1 MIETI
6 KTLCRLS
13 GPSGAEEPVR
23 QYLLQQARPHADEI
37 RQDAMGN
44 LLVFKRGRKR
54 PTRTIL
60 LAAHMDEVGVIV
72 KSATDDGFL
81 RFAFVGGV
89 DRRVV
94 IGKRVFLGPER
105 VSAVVGM
112 KPIHLASAG
121 ERKKIPPLEQLYLDL
136 GADSRAEAERLAAPG
151 TYGVFDDTLTELDG
165 DMLSVKA
172 LDDRVGCGVMLS
184 LLQQELPVDTWFA
197 FTVCEEVGCRG
208 AFGAAFGLR
217 PEIALILEGTTAAD
231 LPGVAGAK
239 RVCVPGQGPVLP
251 FMDGGTV
258 YDRGLFEQLRALA
271 EAHGIPWQTKRRIAG
286 GTDAQAMQRAG
297 SGCRVAAISAAI
309 RYIHSPVS
317 VGCQRDFVQMEQL
330 ARLFLEKMEVRHD

>member
-6 KTLCRLS
+6 KTLCRLA

-23 QYLLQQARPHADEI
+23 QYLLRQARPHADEV

-44 LLVFKRGRKR
+44 LLVFKRGRAR
-54 PTRTIL
+54 PARTIL
-60 LAAHMDEVGVIV
+60 MAAHMDEVGVIV
-72 KSATDDGFL
+72 KSATEDGFL

-89 DRRVV
+89 DRRVA

-105 VSAVVGM
+105 LPAVIGM
-112 KPIHLASAG
+112 KPIHLASAE

-136 GADSRAEAERLAAPG
+136 GASSRAEAEQLAAPG
-151 TYGVFDDTLTELDG
+151 TYGVFDNTLTELEG

-208 AFGAAFGLR
+208 AFGAAFGLK
-217 PEIALILEGTTAAD
+217 PDIALILEGTTAAD
-231 LPGVAGAK
+231 LPGVSGAK
-239 RVCVPGQGPVLP
+239 RVCAPGQGPVLP

-258 YDRGLFEQLRALA
+258 YDRALFERLRDLA
-271 EAHGIPWQTKRRIAG
+271 EQNGIPWQTKRRIAG
-286 GTDAQAMQRAG
+286 GTDAQAIQKAG
-297 SGCRVAAISAAI
+297 AGCRVAAISAAI
-309 RYIHSPVS
+309 RYIHSPAS
-317 VGCQRDFVQMEQL
+317 VGCTRDFVQMKQL
-330 ARLFLEKMEVRHD
+330 AELFLEEWT

>member
-23 QYLLQQARPHADEI
+23 QYLLQQARPHVDEI

-112 KPIHLASAG
+112 KHIHLASAG

-208 AFGAAFGLR
+208 AFGAAFGLK
-217 PEIALILEGTTAAD
+217 PEIALVLEGTTAAD
-231 LPGVAGAK
+231 LPGVTGAK
-239 RVCVPGQGPVLP
+239 RVCAPGQGPVLP

-258 YDRGLFEQLRALA
+258 YDRALFEQLRDLA
-271 EAHGIPWQTKRRIAG
+271 ERHHIPWQTKRRIAG
-286 GTDAQAMQRAG
+286 GTDAQAIQKTG
-297 SGCRVAAISAAI
+297 VGCRVAAISAAI

-317 VGCQRDFVQMEQL
+317 VGCTRDFLQMKQL
-330 ARLFLEKMEVRHD
+330 AELFLEEWT

>member
-297 SGCRVAAISAAI
+297 SGCRVAAISAAF

>member
-89 DRRVV
+89 DRRVG

>member
-217 PEIALILEGTTAAD
+217 PDKYVWIANLITNPIMNILI
-231 LPGVAGAK
+231 V
-239 RVCVPGQGPVLP
+239 VL
-251 FMDGGTV
+251 FNCFLLD
-258 YDRGLFEQLRALA
+258 YYLLL
-271 EAHGIPWQTKRRIAG
+271 
-286 GTDAQAMQRAG
+286 
-297 SGCRVAAISAAI
+297 
-309 RYIHSPVS
+309 
-317 VGCQRDFVQMEQL
+317 
-330 ARLFLEKMEVRHD
+330 LFLEIAVATLEFWFYTIKYRQYSRKRILLFAVTANLASWGVYYLISNWWFA

>member
-37 RQDAMGN
+37 RQDAMGT
-44 LLVFKRGRKR
+44 LLVFQRGRKR

>member
-1 MIETI
+1 MIEII

-13 GPSGAEEPVR
+13 GPSGAENSVR
-23 QYLLQQARPHADEI
+23 QYLLQQAQPHADEI

-44 LLVFKRGRKR
+44 LLIFKRGRRR
-54 PTRTIL
+54 PAQTVL

-72 KSATDDGFL
+72 KSATEDGFL

-105 VSAVVGM
+105 VPAVVGM
-112 KPIHLASAG
+112 KPIHLASAE

-136 GADSRAEAERLAAPG
+136 GVSTRAEAEQLAAPG

-208 AFGAAFGLR
+208 AFGVAFGLQ

-239 RVCVPGQGPVLP
+239 RVCAPGQGPVLP

-258 YDRGLFEQLRALA
+258 YDRELFEQLRALA

-286 GTDAQAMQRAG
+286 GTDAQAMQRTG
-297 SGCRVAAISAAI
+297 SGCRVAAISVAI
-309 RYIHSPVS
+309 RYIHSPIS

>member
-6 KTLCRLS
+6 KTLCRLA

-23 QYLLQQARPHADEI
+23 QYLLRQARPHADEV

-44 LLVFKRGRKR
+44 LLVFKRGRAR
-54 PTRTIL
+54 PARTIL

-72 KSATDDGFL
+72 KSATEDGFL

-89 DRRVV
+89 DRRVA

-105 VSAVVGM
+105 LPAVIGM
-112 KPIHLASAG
+112 KPIHLASAE

-136 GADSRAEAERLAAPG
+136 GASSRAEAEQLAAPG
-151 TYGVFDDTLTELDG
+151 TYGVFDNTLTELEG

-172 LDDRVGCGVMLS
+172 LDDRVGCGGMLS

-208 AFGAAFGLR
+208 AFGAAFGLK
-217 PEIALILEGTTAAD
+217 PDIALILEGTTAAD
-231 LPGVAGAK
+231 LPGVSGAK
-239 RVCVPGQGPVLP
+239 RVCAPGQGPVLP

-258 YDRGLFEQLRALA
+258 YDRALFERLRDLA
-271 EAHGIPWQTKRRIAG
+271 EQNGIPWQTKRRIAG
-286 GTDAQAMQRAG
+286 GTDAQAIQKAG
-297 SGCRVAAISAAI
+297 AGCRVAAISAAI
-309 RYIHSPVS
+309 RYIHSPAS
-317 VGCQRDFVQMEQL
+317 VGCTRDFVQMKQL
-330 ARLFLEKMEVRHD
+330 AELFLEEWT

>member
-105 VSAVVGM
+105 VPAVVGM

-208 AFGAAFGLR
+208 AFGAAFGLK
-217 PEIALILEGTTAAD
+217 PEIALVLEGTTAAD
-231 LPGVAGAK
+231 LPGVTGAK
-239 RVCVPGQGPVLP
+239 RVCAPGQGPVLP

-258 YDRGLFEQLRALA
+258 YDRALFEQLRDLA
-271 EAHGIPWQTKRRIAG
+271 ERYHIPWQTKRRIAG
-286 GTDAQAMQRAG
+286 GTDAQAIQKTG
-297 SGCRVAAISAAI
+297 VGCRVAAISAAI

-317 VGCQRDFVQMEQL
+317 VGCTRDFLQMKQL
-330 ARLFLEKMEVRHD
+330 AELFLEEWT

>member
-1 MIETI
+1 
-6 KTLCRLS
+6 
-13 GPSGAEEPVR
+13 
-23 QYLLQQARPHADEI
+23 
-37 RQDAMGN
+37 
-44 LLVFKRGRKR
+44 
-54 PTRTIL
+54 
-60 LAAHMDEVGVIV
+60 
-72 KSATDDGFL
+72 
-81 RFAFVGGV
+81 
-89 DRRVV
+89 
-94 IGKRVFLGPER
+94 
-105 VSAVVGM
+105 M

-208 AFGAAFGLR
+208 AFGAAFGLK
-217 PEIALILEGTTAAD
+217 PEIALVLEGTTAAD
-231 LPGVAGAK
+231 LPGVTGAK
-239 RVCVPGQGPVLP
+239 RVCAPGQGPVLP

-258 YDRGLFEQLRALA
+258 YDRALFEQLRVLA
-271 EAHGIPWQTKRRIAG
+271 ERHHIPWQTKRRIAG
-286 GTDAQAMQRAG
+286 GTDAQAIQKTG
-297 SGCRVAAISAAI
+297 VGCRVAAISAAI

-317 VGCQRDFVQMEQL
+317 VGCTRDFLQMKQL
-330 ARLFLEKMEVRHD
+330 AELFLEEWT

>member
-208 AFGAAFGLR
+208 AFGAAFGLK
-217 PEIALILEGTTAAD
+217 PEIALVLEGTTAAD
-231 LPGVAGAK
+231 LPGVTGAK
-239 RVCVPGQGPVLP
+239 RVC
-251 FMDGGTV
+251 
-258 YDRGLFEQLRALA
+258 
-271 EAHGIPWQTKRRIAG
+271 
-286 GTDAQAMQRAG
+286 
-297 SGCRVAAISAAI
+297 
-309 RYIHSPVS
+309 
-317 VGCQRDFVQMEQL
+317 
-330 ARLFLEKMEVRHD
+330 ARP

>member
-6 KTLCRLS
+6 NTLCRLS

>member
-23 QYLLQQARPHADEI
+23 QYLLQRARPHADEI

-208 AFGAAFGLR
+208 AFGAAFGLK
-217 PEIALILEGTTAAD
+217 PEIALVLEGTTAAD
-231 LPGVAGAK
+231 LPGVTGAK
-239 RVCVPGQGPVLP
+239 RVCAPGQGPVLP

-258 YDRGLFEQLRALA
+258 YDRALFEQLRDLA
-271 EAHGIPWQTKRRIAG
+271 ERHHIPWQTKRRIAG
-286 GTDAQAMQRAG
+286 GTDAQAIQKTG
-297 SGCRVAAISAAI
+297 VGCRVAAISAAI

-317 VGCQRDFVQMEQL
+317 VGCTRDFLQMKQL
-330 ARLFLEKMEVRHD
+330 AELFLEEWT

>member
-1 MIETI
+1 M
-6 KTLCRLS
+6 
-13 GPSGAEEPVR
+13 R

>member
-1 MIETI
+1 
-6 KTLCRLS
+6 
-13 GPSGAEEPVR
+13 
-23 QYLLQQARPHADEI
+23 
-37 RQDAMGN
+37 
-44 LLVFKRGRKR
+44 
-54 PTRTIL
+54 
-60 LAAHMDEVGVIV
+60 
-72 KSATDDGFL
+72 
-81 RFAFVGGV
+81 
-89 DRRVV
+89 
-94 IGKRVFLGPER
+94 
-105 VSAVVGM
+105 
-112 KPIHLASAG
+112 
-121 ERKKIPPLEQLYLDL
+121 
-136 GADSRAEAERLAAPG
+136 
-151 TYGVFDDTLTELDG
+151 
-165 DMLSVKA
+165 MLSVKA

>member
-239 RVCVPGQGPVLP
+239 QVCVPGQGPVLP
-251 FMDGGTV
+251 FMDGGT
-258 YDRGLFEQLRALA
+258 GL
-271 EAHGIPWQTKRRIAG
+271 
-286 GTDAQAMQRAG
+286 
-297 SGCRVAAISAAI
+297 
-309 RYIHSPVS
+309 
-317 VGCQRDFVQMEQL
+317 
-330 ARLFLEKMEVRHD
+330 

>member
-60 LAAHMDEVGVIV
+60 LAAHLDEVGVIV